1 MLKMAYLS
9 YPSCNECDNLITE
22 VLRVKSRHD
31 PGLYV
36 LSGLSP
42 PPCPAVMLSWCHCH
56 SKTFMQKLLIL
67 VISRFSSLCAL
78 LSVLPTTR

>member
-1 MLKMAYLS
+1 MASFIS

-56 SKTFMQKLLIL
+56 SKTLMQKLLIL